1 MLSHMETQEADSAG
15 EAPRIVAAQ
24 ITPCPQNI
32 PMHREPRLVALFFLV
47 FFWGGVIF
55 GNSVQNHYVTR
66 HWCFGLVML
75 WMTS

>member
-32 PMHREPRLVALFFLV
+32 HMHREPRFVFFLFV
-47 FFWGGVIF
+47 FFGGGDF
-55 GNSVQNHYVTR
+55 WKFCTKSLCNKA
-66 HWCFGLVML
+66 LVL
-75 WMTS
+75 WSGDALDD